1 MSQNINRNHYNLY
14 KILQWHLHCML
25 LTMTL
30 TQPLAKNTKNKIS
43 KIIIREKA
51 ETHSGSDKWSP
62 RLHSFRN
69 GYTDSMFGQ
78 T

>member
-1 MSQNINRNHYNLY
+1 
-14 KILQWHLHCML
+14 ML

-51 ETHSGSDKWSP
+51 ETHSGSDK
-62 RLHSFRN
+62 
-69 GYTDSMFGQ
+69 
-78 T
+78 